1 MSLDP
6 RQLRDLV
13 VRPALEHIGLWS
25 LAAEQ
30 LVMGTAAQ
38 ESRLTYLAQVGGG
51 PALGLWQMEPATHL
65 DIWAN
70 FLRFRKDLRRHVIGL
85 LAPGVPAALTA
96 AADPT
101 VAPGPMA
108 LVLNLSYAAAMC
120 RVHYYR
126 SKAALPA
133 EGDVAGMAKRWKS
146 SYNSAAGAGK
156 PEEFMRNWRL
166 VAELYP

>member
-51 PALGLWQMEPATHL
+51 PALGLFQMEPATHL
-65 DIWAN
+65 DIWTN
-70 FLRFRKDLRRHVIGL
+70 FLRFRKDLRRQVIGL
-85 LAPGVPAALTA
+85 LVPGVPSLAPVDLAS
-96 AADPT
+96 P
-101 VAPGPMA
+101 PGPMA

-126 SKAALPA
+126 SKATLPEA
-133 EGDVAGMAKRWKS
+133 GDVPGMAARWKAV
-146 SYNSAAGAGK
+146 YNSEAGAGK
-156 PEEFMRNWRL
+156 PEEFIRNWRL
-166 VAELYP
+166 VAGLYP

>member
-6 RQLRDLV
+6 RQLRDLA

-51 PALGLWQMEPATHL
+51 PALGLWQMEPATHA
-65 DIWAN
+65 DIWTN
-70 FLRFRKDLRRHVIGL
+70 FLRYRKDLRRRVSEL
-85 LAPGVPAALTA
+85 LVPGVPPLA
-96 AADPT
+96 AAVDLAI
-101 VAPGPMA
+101 APGPVA

-126 SKAALPA
+126 SKAPLPA
-133 EGDVAGMAKRWKS
+133 AGDVTGMAKRWKD
-146 SYNSAAGAGK
+146 SYNTAAGAGK
-156 PEEFMRNWRL
+156 PEEFIRNWRL
-166 VAELYP
+166 VEGLYR

>member
-51 PALGLWQMEPATHL
+51 PALGLWQVEPATHL
-65 DIWAN
+65 DIWSN
-70 FLRFRKDLRRHVIGL
+70 FLRFRKDLRRQVVAL
-85 LAPGVPAALTA
+85 LAPGVPSMGAL
-96 AADPT
+96 DL
-101 VAPGPMA
+101 VGAPGPMA
-108 LVLNLSYAAAMC
+108 LALNLSYAAAMC

-126 SKAALPA
+126 SKLPLPA
-133 EGDVAGMAKRWKS
+133 EGDVAGMAQRWKE
-146 SYNSAAGAGK
+146 SYNTALGAGK
-156 PEEFMRNWRL
+156 PEEFIRNWRL
-166 VAELYP
+166 VEGLYK